1 MTTFIDKIALIR
13 IVDGQILGTRSKGKE
28 LYYLPG
34 GKRDPGETDTETLI
48 REIEEELSVQIKP
61 ETIVHFGNFEAQADG
76 KAEGI
81 VVKMACYTADFDG
94 ELRPAS
100 EIDELEWLSFKDRDR
115 ASRVVQIIFDHL
127 HEKNLLP

>member
-13 IVDGQILGTRSKGKE
+13 IVDGKILGTRSKGKE

-34 GKRDPGETDTETLI
+34 GKRDPGETDTQTLI

-61 ETIVHFGNFEAQADG
+61 ETVLHYGNFEAQADG

-81 VVKMACYTADFDG
+81 VVKMACYTADYDG

-100 EIDELEWLSFKDRDR
+100 EIEELEWLSYKDRDR

>member
-13 IVDGQILGTRSKGKE
+13 IMDGQILGTRSKGKE

-48 REIEEELSVQIKP
+48 REIEEELSVHIKP
-61 ETIVHFGNFEAQADG
+61 ETVAHFGNFEAQADG

-81 VVKMACYTADFDG
+81 VVKMACYTADYDG

-100 EIDELEWLSFKDRDR
+100 EIDELEWLSYKDRDR
-115 ASRVVQIIFDHL
+115 VSRVVQIIFDHL

>member
-48 REIEEELSVQIKP
+48 REIEEELSVHIKP
-61 ETIVHFGNFEAQADG
+61 ETVAHFGNFEAQADG

-81 VVKMACYTADFDG
+81 VVKMACYTADYDG
-94 ELRPAS
+94 ELSPAS
-100 EIDELEWLSFKDRDR
+100 EIDELEWLSYKDRDR
-115 ASRVVQIIFDHL
+115 VSRVVQIIFDHL
-127 HEKNLLP
+127 HEKKLLP

>member
-48 REIEEELSVQIKP
+48 REIEEELSVHIKP
-61 ETIVHFGNFEAQADG
+61 ETVAHFGNFEAQADG

-81 VVKMACYTADFDG
+81 VVKMACYTADYDG

-100 EIDELEWLSFKDRDR
+100 EIDELEWLSYKDRDR
-115 ASRVVQIIFDHL
+115 VSRVVQIIFDHL

>member
-61 ETIVHFGNFEAQADG
+61 ETVVHFGNFEAQADG

-100 EIDELEWLSFKDRDR
+100 EIDELEWLSYKDRDR

>member
-61 ETIVHFGNFEAQADG
+61 ETVVHFGNFEAQADG

-81 VVKMACYTADFDG
+81 VVKMACYTADYDG

-100 EIDELEWLSFKDRDR
+100 EIDELEWLSYKDRDR

-127 HEKNLLP
+127 HEKNLLL

>member
-13 IVDGQILGTRSKGKE
+13 IVDGQILGTRSKGKD

-34 GKRDPGETDTETLI
+34 GKRDPGEADTETLI

-61 ETIVHFGNFEAQADG
+61 ETVAHFGNFEAQADG

-81 VVKMACYTADFDG
+81 VVKMACYTADYDG

-100 EIDELEWLSFKDRDR
+100 EIAELEWLSYKDRDR

>member
-48 REIEEELSVQIKP
+48 REIEEELSVHIKP
-61 ETIVHFGNFEAQADG
+61 ETVAHFGNFEAQADG

-94 ELRPAS
+94 ELSPAS
-100 EIDELEWLSFKDRDR
+100 EIDELEWLSYKDRDR
-115 ASRVVQIIFDHL
+115 VSRVVQIIFDHL
-127 HEKNLLP
+127 HEKKLLP

>member
-1 MTTFIDKIALIR
+1 MSAFIDKIALIR

-48 REIEEELSVQIKP
+48 REIEEELSVRIKP
-61 ETIVHFGNFEAQADG
+61 ETVAHFGDFEAQADG

-94 ELRPAS
+94 ELSAAS
-100 EIDELEWLSFKDRDR
+100 EIDELEWLSYKDRER
-115 ASRVVQIIFDHL
+115 VSRVVQIIFDHL
-127 HEKNLLP
+127 HEQKLLL